1 MAGARKAPGEQTS
14 TLHESKSVAT
24 DMSETTDMSEMR
36 ERRDRSRLNHL
47 SENDFARSAS
57 GAAALEF
64 ALVALP
70 FFALLFATLEIGLFY
85 FYSNQLQMAAEI
97 ASRELLTGSLAS
109 GTTVQKFIDEKLCQN
124 GGLLNGLLD
133 CSKLRVEIGRPDN
146 WSAADVSNNYAGL
159 DDDRTALV
167 NPAAAG
173 RISILRIGY
182 PLPEFAGLIG
192 AENTGI
198 VVHNGQRV
206 RMIMGIAAFRVER

>member
-1 MAGARKAPGEQTS
+1 M
-14 TLHESKSVAT
+14 AT
-24 DMSETTDMSEMR
+24 DLLKIR
-36 ERRDRSRLNHL
+36 WRRRHCCG
-47 SENDFARSAS
+47 NDFVRSAS

-85 FYSNQLQMAAEI
+85 FFSNQLQLAAEI

-109 GTTVQKFIDEKLCQN
+109 GTTVQQFIDDKLCQS

-133 CSKLRVEIGRPDN
+133 CSKLRVEIGSPDN
-146 WSAADVSNNYAGL
+146 WSAADVSNDYAGL
-159 DDDRTALV
+159 NDNRTASI

-192 AENTGI
+192 AQNTGV

>member
-1 MAGARKAPGEQTS
+1 MAGAGKTS
-14 TLHESKSVAT
+14 GVQPSSLIGRKSVAT
-24 DMSETTDMSEMR
+24 EMSKIR
-36 ERRDRSRLNHL
+36 WPRRHCCAT
-47 SENDFARSAS
+47 DFARSAS

-85 FYSNQLQMAAEI
+85 FFSSQLQMAAEL

-109 GTTVQKFIDEKLCQN
+109 GTTVQQFIDNKLCQS

-133 CSKLRVEIGRPDN
+133 CSKLRVEIGSPDN
-146 WSAADVSNNYAGL
+146 WSAADASNDYSGL
-159 DDDRTALV
+159 NDDPAALI
-167 NPAAAG
+167 NPATAG

-192 AENTGI
+192 ASNTGV

>member
-1 MAGARKAPGEQTS
+1 MAGAGKTPGEQS
-14 TLHESKSVAT
+14 SRRGRKSVAT
-24 DMSETTDMSEMR
+24 DLLKICW
-36 ERRDRSRLNHL
+36 RRRHYS
-47 SENDFARSAS
+47 STDFARSAS

-70 FFALLFATLEIGLFY
+70 FFTLLFATLEIGLFY
-85 FYSNQLQMAAEI
+85 FYSSQLQMAAEI

-109 GTTVQKFIDEKLCQN
+109 GTTVQQFIDNKLCQS

-146 WSAADVSNNYAGL
+146 WSAADVSNDYAGL
-159 DDDRTALV
+159 DDNRTALI

-173 RISILRIGY
+173 SISILRIGY

-192 AENTGI
+192 APNTG
-198 VVHNGQRV
+198 VVEHNGQRV
-206 RMIMGIAAFRVER
+206 RMIMGIAAFRVERKE